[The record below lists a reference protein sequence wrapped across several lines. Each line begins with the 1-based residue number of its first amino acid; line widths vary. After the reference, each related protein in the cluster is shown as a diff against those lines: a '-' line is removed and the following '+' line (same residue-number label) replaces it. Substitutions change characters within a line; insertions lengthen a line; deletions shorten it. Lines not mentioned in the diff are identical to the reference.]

1 MQRHIL
7 VPLDGSELAETVLPH
22 AIALARATGSMLTVV
37 LVVAARPAEPLI
49 WPGNSSGAHGTPYG
63 EEAVTT
69 HAYLEQVA
77 ARLQAAGVAV
87 RTEVLEGD
95 PATRILARA
104 GWYPSTELIA
114 MATHGR
120 SGLDRWI
127 VGSVAEKVLHAA
139 PIPLLLVRGAMPN
152 EVHAPVT
159 YRTILVALDGSRF
172 AEQALDEAKRIAAA
186 TGAAIVLMSA
196 IEAPPPELMDLSD
209 TGCAEAGI
217 IPIWTLADRQAEVE
231 RITRYLAEMD
241 VRLRSDGLQVRREL
255 AYGKP
260 ADAILT
266 VAHEQQADLL
276 VLATHGRTGMERLW
290 LGSVALTVVHRVQ
303 RPVLLVRATERAQQR
318 AKQETSIRM
327 PEAVE
332 LRHA

>member
-1 MQRHIL
+1 M
-7 VPLDGSELAETVLPH
+7 LAVL
-22 AIALARATGSMLTVV
+22 
-37 LVVAARPAEPLI
+37 LVVADPPTELLL
-49 WPGNSSGAHGTPYG
+49 WSGNSSGAHGISYG
-63 EEAVTT
+63 EEAEITR
-69 HAYLEQVA
+69 AYLEHVA
-77 ARLQAAGVAV
+77 ARVQATGVAV
-87 RTEVLEGD
+87 RTDVLDGD

-104 GWYPSTELIA
+104 DRSPGTDLIA

-127 VGSVAEKVLHAA
+127 FGSVAEKVLHAT
-139 PIPLLLVRGAMPN
+139 PIPLLLVRGTTPS
-152 EVHAPVT
+152 EDCEPVN
-159 YRTILVALDGSRF
+159 YRTILVALDSSRF
-172 AEQALDEAKRIAAA
+172 AEQALDEAKPVAAA
-186 TGAAIVLMSA
+186 TGATLVLMSA

-209 TGCAEAGI
+209 TSCAEAGI
-217 IPIWTLADRQAEVE
+217 IPLWTLADRQAEVE
-231 RITRYLAEMD
+231 RITSYLAQME
-241 VRLRSDGLQVRREL
+241 VRLTREGLQVRREL

-290 LGSVALTVVHRVQ
+290 LGSVALSVLHGAE

-318 AKQETSIRM
+318 AKRETSIRV

-332 LRHA
+332 HLQHA